1 MPPERELSE
10 DFNED
15 VAQMRM
21 LPQYRRLGGRQA
33 PASWR
38 HGEAAMPL
46 FIGRGARLRFLRIF

>member
-10 DFNED
+10 DFNEG

-38 HGEAAMPL
+38 HGEAAML
-46 FIGRGARLRFLRIF
+46 LLIGRGRVFAF